1 MKNNIKVSI
10 LMTCFNASRFIEESI
25 NSIRNQTYKN
35 WELVIIDDLSTDKTI
50 KIIKKFND
58 RRIKLFPLKNI

>member
-58 RRIKLFPLKNI
+58 RRIKLFST

>member
-58 RRIKLFPLKNI
+58 RRIKLFHLKNI

>member
-1 MKNNIKVSI
+1 M
-10 LMTCFNASRFIEESI
+10 MCFIASRFIEEST

-50 KIIKKFND
+50 KINKKFND
-58 RRIKLFPLKNI
+58 RRIKLFPTKKIYR